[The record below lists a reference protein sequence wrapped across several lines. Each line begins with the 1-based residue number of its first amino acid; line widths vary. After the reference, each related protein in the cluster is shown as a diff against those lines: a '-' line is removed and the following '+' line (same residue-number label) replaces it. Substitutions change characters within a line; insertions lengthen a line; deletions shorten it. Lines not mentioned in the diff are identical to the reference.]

1 MPMSANA
8 TLRKALIAALVC
20 AFALVLAA
28 FCLPAAA
35 QAEDGAPTATGE
47 LTVNASDG
55 AATSF
60 AAYRV
65 FAADVSDGMGHKIAS
80 NIAWASADAETAT
93 VAAIKEADSS
103 YAGATAQDAADWF
116 AAAETDDTSAF
127 NVAVTALAKNLL
139 ASSAE
144 PTNLTAGTAA
154 ALAQGY
160 WLVASADSAVGTD
173 QAGTAP
179 VLALVG
185 GSPATATAKA
195 AAPTVGKQVL
205 EDAMSAWQTQADA
218 TVGDSLSWR
227 LAATLP
233 AGITGYSSYGITFHD
248 TLSAG
253 LAEPQ
258 DVHVYV
264 AAPAA
269 DGATAFWANGT
280 EPGDEWIE
288 LDASAFAT
296 AYTATGVGATFD
308 VTIDGL
314 VSAMKDAGLDFA
326 GGARIAVVYDAPL
339 AASAAQGSTEG
350 NPNEVTLR
358 YPKSPYS
365 DAFVETQPQSA
376 IAYTWALQITKRDD
390 ATDAPLAGAVLRVTD
405 DQGRHLSQDGT
416 WTADDATVTTDANG
430 QVTAAGVDSGT
441 YTVEE
446 VQAPVGYAL
455 ASGVSTV
462 TLSVDL
468 DPSHIV
474 HAQIQA
480 DVKAA
485 APLRAD
491 SFDAAAGQAN
501 VSLLDSATATSQG
514 GGIASL
520 LPKTGDRFYGILVA
534 LAALAG
540 AIVLLSKRRGKGAS
554 RS

>member
-1 MPMSANA
+1 MSANA
-8 TLRKALIAALVC
+8 TLRKALTAALVC

-28 FCLPAAA
+28 FCLPASA
-35 QAEDGAPTATGE
+35 QAEGGASAATGE

-80 NIAWASADAETAT
+80 NIAWTSAGAETAT
-93 VAAIKEADSS
+93 VAAIKEVDSS

-127 NVAVTALAKNLL
+127 NVAVAALAKNLL

-144 PTNLTAGTAA
+144 PTNLTAGATAT
-154 ALAQGY
+154 LAQGY
-160 WLVASADSAVGTD
+160 WLVASADSAVGAD

-185 GSPATATAKA
+185 GSAATATAKA
-195 AAPTVGKQVL
+195 AVPTVGKQVL
-205 EDAMSAWQTQADA
+205 EDATSSWQTQADA
-218 TVGDSLSWR
+218 TVGDSLPWR

-233 AGITGYSSYGITFHD
+233 GGITGYSSYGITFYD
-248 TLSAG
+248 TLSTG

-269 DGATAFWANGT
+269 DDATAFWADGT
-280 EPGDEWIE
+280 EPGDEWTE
-288 LDASAFAT
+288 LDASAFTT
-296 AYTATGVGATFD
+296 AYTATDDGATFD
-308 VTIDGL
+308 VTIDDL
-314 VSAMKDAGLDFA
+314 ISAMKDAGLDFA

-339 AASAAQGSTEG
+339 TASAAQGSTEG

-365 DAFVETQPQSA
+365 DAFAETQPQSA
-376 IAYTWALQITKRDD
+376 IAYMWALQITKRDD

-416 WTADDATVTTDANG
+416 WTAGDATVTTDANG

-441 YTVEE
+441 YMVEE

-455 ASGVSTV
+455 ASGASTV

-468 DPSHIV
+468 DPDHIV

-491 SFDAAAGQAN
+491 SFDAAAGQAI
-501 VSLLDSATATSQG
+501 VSLLDSATTTSPG
-514 GGIASL
+514 DAIASL
-520 LPKTGDRFYGILVA
+520 LPKTGDPFFGILVA
-534 LAALAG
+534 LAVLAG
-540 AIVLLSKRRGKGAS
+540 AIALRAKRQGKGAS
-554 RS
+554 QR

>member
-1 MPMSANA
+1 MSANA
-8 TLRKALIAALVC
+8 SLRKVLLAALVC
-20 AFALVLAA
+20 ALALVLATL
-28 FCLPAAA
+28 CLPAAA

-60 AAYRV
+60 AAYQV
-65 FAADVSDGMGHKIAS
+65 FAADVSDGMGHKVAA
-80 NIAWASADAETAT
+80 NIAWGSDAAETAT
-93 VAAIKEADSS
+93 VAAIKAADSS
-103 YAGATAQDAADWF
+103 YAGTTAQDAADWF
-116 AAAETDDTSAF
+116 ASAETNDASAF
-127 NVAVTALAKNLL
+127 NVAVTVLAKNLL

-144 PTNLTAGTAA
+144 PTAMTAGAA
-154 ALAQGY
+154 ARLAQGY
-160 WLVASADSAVGTD
+160 WLVASANSAVGTD

-185 GSPATATAKA
+185 GTPATATAKA

-205 EDAMSAWQTQADA
+205 EDATSAWQTQADA
-218 TVGDSLSWR
+218 TVGDGLSWR

-248 TLSAG
+248 MLSAG

-264 AAPAA
+264 AAPAS
-269 DGATAFWANGT
+269 DDATAFWTNGAT
-280 EPGDEWIE
+280 PGDEWTE

-296 AYTATGVGATFD
+296 AYTATGDGATFD
-308 VTIDGL
+308 VTVDDLIA
-314 VSAMKDAGLDFA
+314 AMKDAGLDFA
-326 GGARIAVVYDAPL
+326 GGARIAVVYNAPL
-339 AASAAQGSTEG
+339 TASAAQGSTDG

-365 DAFVETQPQSA
+365 DTFAETQPQSA

-390 ATDAPLAGAVLRVTD
+390 ATGAPLAGAVLRVTD
-405 DQGRHLSQDGT
+405 DPGRHLSPDGT

-455 ASGVSTV
+455 ASGASTV

-468 DPSHIV
+468 ESSHIA
-474 HAQIQA
+474 HAQIQT

-485 APLRAD
+485 VPLRAD

-501 VSLLDSATATSQG
+501 VSLLDSATSTSQG

-520 LPKTGDRFYGILVA
+520 LPKTGDRFYGILAA

-540 AIVLLSKRRGKGAS
+540 AIVLLSRRRKKGDS